1 MVPSLTGGL
10 LMITNMLSSLPPSE
24 RKLAEYLLEKPQD
37 AIHCTAQELGDRSKT
52 SSAAVIRLCKS
63 LGLKGFQELK
73 IRIAGDLHRP
83 MEERYR
89 DIDPEETQASVLSK
103 MTANSIQAIRETAEI
118 VSMEELDQAVK
129 ALSNAKTIHFFGVG
143 ASAIIALDAQQKF
156 LRIHKQ
162 AMAFSDIHMTAML
175 MANVSKDD
183 VVVGISYSGETKEII
198 EIMDL
203 ANDRDA
209 TTISLTRYGSSPV
222 SERATIKLFTSATTE
237 ATFRSGATS
246 SRLAQ
251 LHVIDILF
259 MCVATGQYEETIQHL
274 DQTRQVILSHRV
286 ENRK

>member
-10 LMITNMLSSLPPSE
+10 LMMTNMLSSLPPSE
-24 RKLAEYLLEKPQD
+24 RKLAEYLLENPQD
-37 AIHCTAQELGDRSKT
+37 AIHCTAHELGDRSKT

-89 DIDPEETQASVLSK
+89 DIEPQETQSSVLSK

-118 VSMEELDQAVK
+118 VNMEELDRAVK
-129 ALSNAKTIHFFGVG
+129 ALSNAKTIYFFGVG

-162 AMAFSDIHMTAML
+162 AIAFSDIHMTAML

-209 TTISLTRYGSSPV
+209 TTISL
-222 SERATIKLFTSATTE
+222 
-237 ATFRSGATS
+237 
-246 SRLAQ
+246 
-251 LHVIDILF
+251 
-259 MCVATGQYEETIQHL
+259 
-274 DQTRQVILSHRV
+274 
-286 ENRK
+286 